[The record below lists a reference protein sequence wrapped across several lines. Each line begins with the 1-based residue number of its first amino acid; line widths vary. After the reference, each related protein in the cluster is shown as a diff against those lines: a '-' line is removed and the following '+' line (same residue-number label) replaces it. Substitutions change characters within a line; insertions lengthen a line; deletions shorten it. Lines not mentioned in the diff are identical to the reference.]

1 MTSEPV
7 PPNGGAT
14 SEIAGRF
21 GLRRFAQS
29 AGVLSL
35 NSLVGFAR
43 AVITAKLFAVTLGP
57 SAVGILAQLLNFS
70 AFVSVIIPLGLT
82 TGVAKMVAEKRQAP
96 RDVSRIVSTA
106 SILAFASALATAI
119 LLAPFAGRISETLT
133 GSSRYGVLVLLIVAS
148 FPLYNLAGVLSYVLQ
163 GLAEVRRLTRANIIT
178 AGLSMLLLVPLTI
191 AYGLAGA
198 MAAVLA
204 TSFVQAGIFSWMLLS
219 AYAAR
224 AWKFA
229 DIRLDRGTAREL
241 LAYGGVILVGGIVLW
256 GSVLGV
262 RTLTVRV
269 LGESANGMY
278 QVVFGLSSQ
287 YITMF
292 MTWMSAYVFPRVV
305 SERHRGKLGE
315 LLNSGLRANL
325 AIMVPILVVVVAL
338 RDPLIRIFYSPAFSA
353 ASPLIPIQVL
363 GDYARI
369 LGWSFA
375 VCLFAIGR
383 TRSHLAVVATQSLAW
398 LLLAAV
404 LVPVWGLS
412 AVPISYAISFLAYPL
427 VGIALV
433 RQWSGA
439 APDLKSVLLAALGL
453 VCVVGSVAP
462 FYTGLLLAPLVPAAV
477 YLLNRHE
484 LRAAHN
490 PATPIK

>member
-1 MTSEPV
+1 
-7 PPNGGAT
+7 
-14 SEIAGRF
+14 
-21 GLRRFAQS
+21 
-29 AGVLSL
+29 
-35 NSLVGFAR
+35 
-43 AVITAKLFAVTLGP
+43 
-57 SAVGILAQLLNFS
+57 
-70 AFVSVIIPLGLT
+70 
-82 TGVAKMVAEKRQAP
+82 
-96 RDVSRIVSTA
+96 
-106 SILAFASALATAI
+106 
-119 LLAPFAGRISETLT
+119 
-133 GSSRYGVLVLLIVAS
+133 
-148 FPLYNLAGVLSYVLQ
+148 
-163 GLAEVRRLTRANIIT
+163 
-178 AGLSMLLLVPLTI
+178 
-191 AYGLAGA
+191 
-198 MAAVLA
+198 
-204 TSFVQAGIFSWMLLS
+204 
-219 AYAAR
+219 
-224 AWKFA
+224 
-229 DIRLDRGTAREL
+229 
-241 LAYGGVILVGGIVLW
+241 
-256 GSVLGV
+256 
-262 RTLTVRV
+262 
-269 LGESANGMY
+269 MY

-433 RQWSGA
+433 RHWSGA
-439 APDLKSVLLAALGL
+439 APDRKSVLLAGLGL
-453 VCVVGSVAP
+453 ICVVGSAAP
-462 FYTGLLLAPLVPAAV
+462 LYMGLLLAPLMPAVV

-484 LRAAHN
+484 LQCKA
-490 PATPIK
+490 

>member
-1 MTSEPV
+1 MTGDPV
-7 PPNGGAT
+7 PVKSGAVA
-14 SEIAGRF
+14 EVEGRF
-21 GLRRFAQS
+21 GLKRFAQS

-35 NSLVGFAR
+35 NSLVSFAR

-82 TGVAKMVAEKRQAP
+82 TGVAKMVAEKRDAP

-178 AGLSMLLLVPLTI
+178 AGLSVLLLVPLTI

-204 TSFVQAGIFSWMLLS
+204 TSFVQAGVFSWMLLS

-224 AWKFA
+224 AWRFA
-229 DIRLDRGTAREL
+229 DIRLDRATAREL

-262 RTLTVRV
+262 RTLTVRE
-269 LGESANGMY
+269 LGDSANGMY

-305 SERHRGKLGE
+305 SERHRGKLAE

-338 RDPLIRIFYSPAFSA
+338 REPLIRVFYSPAFIA
-353 ASPLIPIQVL
+353 AGPLIPIQVL

-369 LGWSFA
+369 IGWSFA

-383 TRSHLAVVATQSLAW
+383 TRGHLAVVATQSLAW
-398 LLLAAV
+398 LLLAAL
-404 LVPVWGLS
+404 LVPVWGLL

-427 VGIALV
+427 VGIVLV
-433 RQWSGA
+433 RHWSGA

-453 VCVVGSVAP
+453 VCVVGAAAP
-462 FYTGLLLAPLVPAAV
+462 FYTGLLLAPLMPAVV

-484 LRAAHN
+484 LRTAHN
-490 PATPIK
+490 PAVPIQ

>member
-1 MTSEPV
+1 MTTQPRLGPENEP
-7 PPNGGAT
+7 T
-14 SEIAGRF
+14 EIEGRF
-21 GLRRFAQS
+21 GLRRFVRS

-35 NSLVGFAR
+35 NSLVSFAR

-57 SAVGILAQLLNFS
+57 SVVGILAQLLNFS

-82 TGVAKMVAEKRQAP
+82 TGVAKMVAENRQAP

-106 SILAFASALATAI
+106 SILAFASALAMAI
-119 LLAPFAGRISETLT
+119 LLAPVAGKISESLT
-133 GSSRYGVLVLLIVAS
+133 GTSRYGVLVLLIVAS

-163 GLAEVRRLTRANIIT
+163 GLAEVQRLTRANIIT
-178 AGLSMLLLVPLTI
+178 AALSVLLLVPLTI
-191 AYGLAGA
+191 AYGLTGA
-198 MAAVLA
+198 MVAVLA

-219 AYAAR
+219 TYAAR

-229 DIRLDRGTAREL
+229 DVRFDRRTAREL
-241 LAYGGVILVGGIVLW
+241 LAYGGIVLIGGVVLW
-256 GSVLGV
+256 GSVLTV

-269 LGESANGMY
+269 LGESSNGLY
-278 QVVFGLSSQ
+278 QVVFGLSTQ

-325 AIMVPILVVVVAL
+325 AIMVPILVVAVAL
-338 RDPLIRIFYSPAFSA
+338 RDPLIRIFYSPAFIA
-353 ASPLIPIQVL
+353 ASPLIPFQVL

-369 LGWSFA
+369 IGWSFA

-383 TRSHLAVVATQSLAW
+383 TRSHLAVIATQSLTW
-398 LLLAAV
+398 LLLAA
-404 LVPVWGLS
+404 LTVPVWGLT

-427 VGIALV
+427 LGIALV
-433 RQWSGA
+433 RHWAGA
-439 APDLKSVLLAALGL
+439 APDRKSVLLAGLGL
-453 VCVVGSVAP
+453 ICVIGSTAP
-462 FYTGLLLAPLVPAAV
+462 FYTGLLLAPLMPAVV

-484 LRAAHN
+484 LRAGHN
-490 PATPIK
+490 PATIR

>member
-1 MTSEPV
+1 MTREPV
-7 PPNGGAT
+7 PPENGAVA
-14 SEIAGRF
+14 EIEGRF

-35 NSLVGFAR
+35 NSLVSFAR

-96 RDVSRIVSTA
+96 GDVSRIVSTA
-106 SILAFASALATAI
+106 SILAVASALAMAI
-119 LLAPFAGRISETLT
+119 LLAPVAGRISETLT

-163 GLAEVRRLTRANIIT
+163 GLAEVQRLTRANIIT
-178 AGLSMLLLVPLTI
+178 AGLSVLLLVPLTI
-191 AYGLAGA
+191 AYGLTGA

-219 AYAAR
+219 TYAAR

-229 DIRLDRGTAREL
+229 DVRLDRGIAREL
-241 LAYGGVILVGGIVLW
+241 LTYGGVVLVGGIVLW

-269 LGESANGMY
+269 LGESSNGMY
-278 QVVFGLSSQ
+278 QVVFGLSTQ

-305 SERHRGKLGE
+305 SERSRGTLSQ

-338 RDPLIRIFYSPAFSA
+338 RDPLIRIFYSPAFIA
-353 ASPLIPIQVL
+353 AGPLIPFQVL
-363 GDYARI
+363 GDYARVI
-369 LGWSFA
+369 GWSFA

-398 LLLAAV
+398 LVLAAL
-404 LVPVWGLS
+404 LVPVWGLA
-412 AVPISYAISFLAYPL
+412 AVPISYAMSFLAYPL
-427 VGIALV
+427 LGIALV
-433 RQWSGA
+433 RHWSGA
-439 APDLKSVLLAALGL
+439 APDRKSVLLAGLGL
-453 VCVVGSVAP
+453 ICVLGSAAP
-462 FYTGLLLAPLVPAAV
+462 LYTGLLLAPVMPAVV
-477 YLLNRHE
+477 YLLNRRE
-484 LRAAHN
+484 LRAGHN
-490 PATPIK
+490 PATIR